1 MADLDLNLLVVL
13 DALLTEGSVTGAA
26 ERLHL
31 SVPATSRALGRLRRT
46 LDDEVLVR
54 AGRVLVPTPAAVALR
69 DDVRGLVERARGM
82 LRNSGEFDLATL
94 ERTFVLRANDS
105 LVSQL
110 GPGLIVAARAT
121 APGVRLRFVAEGEED
136 VQPLRDGRIDLD
148 LGMIDLPDSEIVVEQ
163 LWREGTAAIAGPL
176 SPLHSDETTG
186 EVTGEVTLQQLAA
199 QPHLAISRRGRTEA
213 PFDAVLAEHGLSRDV
228 VAVVPTPTAALNL
241 VLASD
246 LVCLTTS
253 GFAAFAARVTDVQP
267 LPVPA
272 DLPLRPM
279 AQAWHPRFAKDP
291 GHRWLRARV
300 RDAAPTG

>member
-1 MADLDLNLLVVL
+1 
-13 DALLTEGSVTGAA
+13 
-26 ERLHL
+26 
-31 SVPATSRALGRLRRT
+31 
-46 LDDEVLVR
+46 
-54 AGRVLVPTPAAVALR
+54 
-69 DDVRGLVERARGM
+69 M

-94 ERTFVLRANDS
+94 QRTFVLRANDS

-110 GPGLIVAARAT
+110 GPGLIAAARAA

-148 LGMIDLPDSEIVVEQ
+148 LGMIDLPDS
-163 LWREGTAAIAGPL
+163 RDRRRTAARR
-176 SPLHSDETTG
+176 
-186 EVTGEVTLQQLAA
+186 AA
-199 QPHLAISRRGRTEA
+199 APRDLPPRPHRSAVRRRARRARAEPRRRGRR
-213 PFDAVLAEHGLSRDV
+213 PDADGRVEH
-228 VAVVPTPTAALNL
+228 

-253 GFAAFAARVTDVQP
+253 GFAARVTDGRP

>member
-1 MADLDLNLLVVL
+1 MTTKLCV
-13 DALLTEGSVTGAA
+13 
-26 ERLHL
+26 ER
-31 SVPATSRALGRLRRT
+31 
-46 LDDEVLVR
+46 
-54 AGRVLVPTPAAVALR
+54 
-69 DDVRGLVERARGM
+69 LVERARGM

-94 ERTFVLRANDS
+94 QRTFVLRANDS

-110 GPGLIVAARAT
+110 GPGLIAAARAA

-163 LWREGTAAIAGPL
+163 R
-176 SPLHSDETTG
+176 
-186 EVTGEVTLQQLAA
+186 LAA
-199 QPHLAISRRGRTEA
+199 QPHLVISRRGRTEA
-213 PFDAVLAEHGLSRDV
+213 PFDAVLAERGLSRDV
-228 VAVVPTPTAALNL
+228 VAVVPTPTAALNM

-253 GFAAFAARVTDVQP
+253 GFAARVTDVRP